1 MSVFVDTSAFLAVL
15 DRDDANHARAAK
27 FWRSAVAAGERW
39 ITSNYVLVETLA
51 LIQHRLG
58 LEAVREFSQDAVPIL
73 DIRWIGA
80 KEHESAL
87 AMLLSA
93 GRRKLSFVDCTSF
106 ELLRSFGIRRVFAFD
121 RHFRE
126 QGCDC
131 LP

>member
-15 DRDDANHARAAK
+15 DLDDSNHARAAK
-27 FWRSAVAAGERW
+27 LWSSAIASGERW

-58 LEAVREFSQDAVPIL
+58 IEAVREFSRDTAPIL

-80 KEHESAL
+80 KEHEAAL

-93 GRRKLSFVDCTSF
+93 GRRKLSLVDCTSF
-106 ELLRSFGIRRVFAFD
+106 ELLRSLGIRRAFAFD

-126 QGCDC
+126 QGFDC
-131 LP
+131 IP